1 MFDFAAAFESGLT
14 YNDFLQKYGEPSH
27 LQRWQEV
34 HERITLT
41 AAQKT
46 LLESFTR
53 ELRVL
58 CLAGTW
64 CGDCVNQCPIF
75 DHFAQANDRIQVRFF
90 DRDDSPQ
97 LAEAVRLCGGARVP
111 VVVFLNEDGQF
122 CGLYGDRTLSKYRQM
137 ANDQLGPSCPTG
149 LGMEQPLLN
158 NVVQD
163 WLNEFE
169 RMHLM
174 VRLSPR
180 LRQKHGD

>member
-1 MFDFAAAFESGLT
+1 MYDFATEFSKGLT
-14 YNDFLQKYGEPSH
+14 YNDFLDQYGEGH
-27 LQRWQEV
+27 HRQRWQDV
-34 HERITLT
+34 YERIALT
-41 AAQKT
+41 AAQRA

-53 ELRVL
+53 ELQVL

-64 CGDCVNQCPIF
+64 CGDCVNQCPAF
-75 DHFAQANDRIQVRFF
+75 EHFTRTSECVRVRYF
-90 DRDDSPQ
+90 DRDDNPG
-97 LAEAVRLCGGARVP
+97 LAEAVRICGGARVP
-111 VVVFLNEDGQF
+111 VLVFLNEDGQF
-122 CGLYGDRTLSKYRQM
+122 CGVHGDRTLSKYRQM

-149 LGMEQPLLN
+149 FGLEQPLLD

-180 LRQKHGD
+180 LREKHGD

>member
-1 MFDFAAAFESGLT
+1 MFDFAAAFESGLS
-14 YNDFLQKYGEPSH
+14 YHDFLQKYGEPGYR
-27 LQRWQEV
+27 QRWQDV
-34 HERITLT
+34 HDRIKLT
-41 AAQKT
+41 DAQKT
-46 LLESFTR
+46 LLQGFTR

-58 CLAGTW
+58 CLAGAW

-75 DHFAQANDRIQVRFF
+75 DHFAQVTDRLKIRFF
-90 DRDDSPQ
+90 DRDDHPQ
-97 LAEAVRLCGGARVP
+97 LAEAVRICGGARVP

-137 ANDQLGPSCPTG
+137 AHDQLGPSCPTG
-149 LGMEQPLLN
+149 LGVDQPLLD